1 MTTTSFRP
9 ARRSARAA
17 TLLCTLGL
25 TGLVACNLEIAN
37 PNAATETN
45 VFTTSAGVRALAVG
59 LQGRWGN
66 AIANAVW
73 VPGLVAGELGVT
85 NASLAPQRAFQQFPD
100 IGAITPLEDN
110 NVEVL
115 NFWSGHY
122 QIVRTADELL
132 ASVDNVTL
140 APGTASGI
148 RALALAMKGY
158 AFGTLSEAWE
168 QIPVN
173 ITGLESPF
181 VDRATALTTTLDL
194 LAQARQALETTPA
207 SPEFTSQ
214 LLAPGIDLPNLIRAW
229 QARYAL
235 AAGQHAQ
242 ALAFANDVP
251 SGASSEFRYATADQS
266 PLWSVFTGL
275 RYFSAQASLVTQAES
290 GDTRVTSQFGATPQA
305 SFGGSSIVPVLRFAS
320 QTEPYP
326 MFTQDEMLLIR
337 AEALARLARLEE
349 ARTPLNTVRTRA
361 GLPARTAS
369 ELGTQSTVLDEIL
382 RQRRYSLFG
391 TGLAWADLRRF
402 GRLQQARVTWLPYPL
417 NERAGNPNTPP
428 NP

>member
-1 MTTTSFRP
+1 MTKTSFRP
-9 ARRSARAA
+9 ARRSALAA
-17 TLLCTLGL
+17 TLLCTVGL
-25 TGLVACNLEIAN
+25 PWLAACDLEIAN

-66 AIANAVW
+66 AIGDAVW
-73 VPGLVAGELGVT
+73 VPGVVAGELGVT
-85 NASLAPQRAFQQFPD
+85 NASLAPQRAFQRFPD
-100 IGAITPLEDN
+100 IGAITPLEDI

-115 NFWSGHY
+115 NFWSRHY

-132 ASVDNVTL
+132 ASVDNVVL

-148 RALALAMKGY
+148 RALAFTMKAY

-168 QIPVN
+168 RIPVN
-173 ITGLESPF
+173 VSGLESPF
-181 VDRATALTTTLDL
+181 VDRTAAQTATLAL
-194 LAQARQALETTPA
+194 LAQARQALSATAPSA
-207 SPEFTSQ
+207 EFTSQ

-235 AAGQHAQ
+235 AAGQHAA
-242 ALAFANDVP
+242 ALSFANEVP
-251 SGASSEFRYATADQS
+251 AGASSEYRYATADQS

-275 RYFSAQASLVTQAES
+275 RYFAAQASLVTLAES
-290 GDTRVTSQFGATPQA
+290 GDTRVASQFGATSQV
-305 SFGGSSIVPVLRFAS
+305 SFGGTRIVPVLRFVS
-320 QTEPYP
+320 QTEPYA
-326 MFTQDEMLLIR
+326 MFTQDELLLIR
-337 AEALARLARLEE
+337 AEALARLARLDE
-349 ARTPLNTVRTRA
+349 ARTPLNLVRTRA
-361 GLPARTAS
+361 GLTERTAAQ
-369 ELGTQSTVLDEIL
+369 LGTQQAVLDEVL

-402 GRLQQARVTWLPYPL
+402 GRLQDARVSWLPYPL